1 MICFSYIFSK
11 YFMSR
16 FSFAGRAITEVLA
29 VAQRKRGEKSSIG
42 GGKTMGF
49 GREFGKKKTKEKKI
63 KPGKKKRHFQ
73 EWELELW
80 CGVFDL
86 E

>member
-49 GREFGKKKTKEKKI
+49 GREFGKKKTKEKK
-63 KPGKKKRHFQ
+63 KKKTFS
-73 EWELELW
+73 
-80 CGVFDL
+80 GVGIGIVMRRL
-86 E
+86 RSRIAVL